1 MSLLPADT
9 TTARGFAVGTSRNA
23 TSANSARLAPPT
35 PRLMAFSPGKS
46 PSSVFHIRMFE
57 DPRNTTPPGDGGCSL
72 SAFSKAAISF
82 SHRTGGGT
90 AACGAGSATGTTG
103 AGTTGAGI
111 DVDGAE
117 GFRVGADC
125 FFSSGRAKIRF
136 QSVAIR
142 TTLHPYF
149 SAASS
154 ESFDA
159 SP

>member
-1 MSLLPADT
+1 MT
-9 TTARGFAVGTSRNA
+9 
-23 TSANSARLAPPT
+23 
-35 PRLMAFSPGKS
+35 FSPGKS
-46 PSSVFHIRMFE
+46 PSSVSHIRIFD
-57 DPRNTTPPGDGGCSL
+57 DPRNTTPPGAGGCSR

-82 SHRTGGGT
+82 SQRTGGGT
-90 AACGAGSATGTTG
+90 AACGAGSATGTTAAG
-103 AGTTGAGI
+103 AERA
-111 DVDGAE
+111 GAE
-117 GFRVGADC
+117 GFGVGAAC

-136 QSVAIR
+136 QSVAIL